1 MVDNDDEDYFHRP
14 NNARELL
21 YPKHLIPF
29 FMKYIKEMKN
39 ESIEIMI
46 HPIVSQYLADRNYNL
61 EDLSSLSKD
70 DLFKF
75 KELF

>member
-21 YPKHLIPF
+21 YAKHLVPF
-29 FMKYIKEMKN
+29 LMKYIKEMKN

-46 HPIVSQYLADRNYNL
+46 HPIVSQFLVDKECNID
-61 EDLSSLSKD
+61 DLNSLSKD
-70 DLFKF
+70 DMFKF